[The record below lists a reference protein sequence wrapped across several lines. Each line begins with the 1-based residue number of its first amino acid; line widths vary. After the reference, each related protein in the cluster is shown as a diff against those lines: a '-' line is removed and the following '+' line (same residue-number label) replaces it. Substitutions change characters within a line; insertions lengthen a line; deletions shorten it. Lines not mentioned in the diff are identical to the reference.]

1 MTETPTRP
9 ERARPRRARL
19 DWLDLVSLGVLA
31 AGLLCWATGALPARD
46 AVASLER
53 IAPLVLFLGTVMV
66 MVAIVQASQ
75 LFDVA
80 ALGLARLARGSHAA
94 LFACCFALASLTTM
108 FLNLDTTIVLLTPV
122 MLALAAATRAP
133 ALALAMTTVWLANTA
148 SLLLPVSNLTNL
160 LAADRIGLDPLD
172 FAARMWAPQLAVLAV
187 TALCLWVG
195 FWRRRH
201 RERDRYTVPAE
212 PLPIADRRLLWTA
225 AAVCAGF
232 VLAVVAEVP
241 IQVVSAAAAAVL
253 VAHCVRRRRDLLSW
267 HLVPWRLLVLTAGL
281 FLVVPALMLHGGGD
295 LVSALAGGGA
305 GDAGVFRAGLTGAGL
320 ANLVNNLPAYAA
332 VESVLPH
339 GSGDA
344 LLGVLIGTNVGP
356 LVLPWASMATLLWFD
371 LVTGRRPG
379 VPADQRLRVPLGRFA
394 AAGAVLAAAATTAGL
409 AALVWL

>member
-1 MTETPTRP
+1 M
-9 ERARPRRARL
+9 RRLRL
-19 DWLDLVSLGVLA
+19 DRLDLVSLGVLA
-31 AGLLCWATGALPARD
+31 AGLLCWATGALPNGD
-46 AVASLER
+46 ALASLGR
-53 IAPLVLFLGTVMV
+53 VAPLVLFLGTVMV

-80 ALGLARLARGSHAA
+80 ALGLARAGRGSHAA
-94 LFACCFALASLTTM
+94 LFACCVLLASATTV

-160 LAADRIGLDPLD
+160 LAADRIGLDPLA

-187 TALCLWVG
+187 TALCLWLG

-201 RERDRYTVPAE
+201 RERDRYLVPARS
-212 PLPIADRRLLWTA
+212 PRIADRRLFWTA

-232 VLAVVAEVP
+232 VAAVVADVP
-241 IQVVSAAAAAVL
+241 IQLVSTAAAAVL
-253 VAHCVRRRRDLLSW
+253 VAHCLRRRRDLLSW
-267 HLVPWRLLVLTAGL
+267 DLIPWRLLVLTAGL
-281 FLVVPALMLHGGGD
+281 FLVVPALMRHGGD
-295 LVSALAGGGA
+295 ALVSALAGTGA

-320 ANLVNNLPAYAA
+320 SNLVNNLPAYAA
-332 VESVLPH
+332 VESVIPP
-339 GSGDA
+339 GREDA
-344 LLGVLIGTNVGP
+344 LLAALIGTNVGP

-379 VPADQRLRVPLGRFA
+379 VPADQRLRVPIGRFT
-394 AAGAVLAAAATTAGL
+394 AAGAVLAVTATAAGL